1 MPNPIMPVLAK
12 LRQDVAHRLSSEAI
26 RDACRQAG
34 YSWRNRT
41 LDPVAT
47 LRLFLLQ
54 ILHGNTACRHVVHF
68 AHWAF
73 SAEAYCKARKRLP
86 LGVLQTLLRRT
97 AETLRAATSSG
108 SQWLGH
114 RVWVEDGSSVSMAD
128 VPALKA
134 HFGQPC
140 GQRRGCGFPVAK
152 WVALFDLATGMLLR
166 VTVSPLRTHDMSK
179 AAEVETDVAP
189 GDIVLGDRGFCS
201 YAHIALLM
209 IRGIHAVFRLHQK
222 QLVDFTP
229 GRPLPTKLSW
239 KANPLGLPHSRW
251 VRSNG
256 YLDQVVTWFKPK
268 QKPKWMSQ
276 EQYEMLPSEI
286 TVRELRYRVSQRGFR
301 VKEITLVTTLL
312 DPEAYPAWELATLYR
327 RRWQVELNFRHMK
340 ITMKMDVL
348 KCKTVD
354 GVLKELTMYAIA
366 YNLIRSV
373 MAESAGV
380 QGVAVDRVG
389 FVDALRWLIGPGGDV
404 DVSRIA
410 INPSRP
416 DRVEPRVR
424 KRRPKHYPLM
434 QEPRTVLRN
443 RLMGKEVAA

>member
-1 MPNPIMPVLAK
+1 MPNPIMPVLAR
-12 LRQDVAHRLSSEAI
+12 LRQDLAQRLTPDAI
-26 RDACRQAG
+26 RDACREVG

-47 LRLFLLQ
+47 LGLFLLQ

-73 SAEAYCKARKRLP
+73 SAEAYCKARKRIP
-86 LGVLQTLLRRT
+86 LAVFQVLLRRT
-97 AETLRAATSSG
+97 AETLRAATSTG
-108 SQWLGH
+108 AQWRGH
-114 RVWVEDGSSVSMAD
+114 RVWIEDGSSVSMPD
-128 VPALKA
+128 VPALQA
-134 HFGQPC
+134 HFGQPS

-166 VTVSPLRTHDMSK
+166 ITVSPLRTHDMAK
-179 AAEVETDVAP
+179 AAEVETDVRP

-209 IRGIHAVFRLHQK
+209 VRGIHAVFRLHQK

-229 GRPLPTKLSW
+229 GRPLATKLSW

-251 VRSNG
+251 VGSNG
-256 YLDQVVTWFKPK
+256 HLDQVVIWFKPK
-268 QKPKWMSQ
+268 RKPKWMSQ
-276 EQYEMLPSEI
+276 EQYETLPAEI
-286 TVRELRYRVSQRGFR
+286 AVRELRYRVSQRGFR

-312 DPEAYPAWELATLYR
+312 DAEAYPACELATLYR

-340 ITMKMDVL
+340 ITMRMDVL

-373 MAESAGV
+373 MAQSAEV
-380 QGVAVDRVG
+380 QGVAVDRIG
-389 FVDALRWLIGPGGDV
+389 FVDALRWLLGPGGDV
-404 DVSRIA
+404 EVSRIA

-416 DRVEPRVR
+416 DRIDPRVR
-424 KRRPKHYPLM
+424 KRRPKQYPLM
-434 QEPRTVLRN
+434 KEPRTVLRN